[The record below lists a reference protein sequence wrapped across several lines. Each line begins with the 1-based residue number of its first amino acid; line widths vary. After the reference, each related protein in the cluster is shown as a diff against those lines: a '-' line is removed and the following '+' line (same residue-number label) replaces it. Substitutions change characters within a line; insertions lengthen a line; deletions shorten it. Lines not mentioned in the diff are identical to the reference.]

1 MLELFLLHLLYNNKE
16 MISMSENVEQYQKRY
31 GNIAIENGFI
41 TSEQLIEALNIQVTD
56 EINGVGHRLI
66 GVILI
71 GLGYISLEQDIEVFN
86 SLAKG

>member
-1 MLELFLLHLLYNNKE
+1 

-71 GLGYISLEQDIEVFN
+71 GLGYISLEQDLEVFN
-86 SLAKG
+86 SLSKG